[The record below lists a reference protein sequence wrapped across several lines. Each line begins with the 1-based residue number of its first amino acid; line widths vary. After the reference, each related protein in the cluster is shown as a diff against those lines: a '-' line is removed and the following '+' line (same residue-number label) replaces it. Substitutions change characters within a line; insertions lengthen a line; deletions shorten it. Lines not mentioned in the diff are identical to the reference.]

1 MLRAGAAKPRTC
13 EDCSARFGTGL
24 LLLIKVPSRSVQTV
38 STFLLLANGRMNE
51 SIPLAESKR
60 LLKMR
65 AAKIQVLEQA
75 DTRCSNLSF
84 KF

>member
-1 MLRAGAAKPRTC
+1 MT
-13 EDCSARFGTGL
+13 
-24 LLLIKVPSRSVQTV
+24 SRETVQTV

-60 LLKMR
+60 LLEMR
-65 AAKIQVLEQA
+65 AAKIQVLEQG

>member
-1 MLRAGAAKPRTC
+1 MTSH
-13 EDCSARFGTGL
+13 ET
-24 LLLIKVPSRSVQTV
+24 VQTV

-65 AAKIQVLEQA
+65 AAKTQVLEQGG
-75 DTRCSNLSF
+75 TRCSNLSF